1 MSEDAADEVVKIAL
15 NGTEVMIRLA
25 GSGARNLASLLVEWS
40 RNEKRTGGKTSIG
53 KLLASGDTLQVLT
66 LDQDTYRKFRS
77 AARNRILYAAFADRR
92 KDRQEV
98 DVIFGQRNAALMDYL
113 LDRIGYAAPVREED
127 APLPDKKKET
137 PSSER
142 SAPPEDRAGGPGRSD
157 PNPPSE
163 KKESVIGLMQRNLQI
178 LRESGKAH
186 EKAPGKSR
194 GKSR

>member
-1 MSEDAADEVVKIAL
+1 MSEDAADEVVRIAL

-40 RNEKRTGGKTSIG
+40 RSEKKTGGKTSIG
-53 KLLASGDTLQVLT
+53 KLLESGDTLQVLT
-66 LDQDTYRKFRS
+66 LDQDIYHKFRS

-92 KDRQEV
+92 NDRQEV

-113 LDRIGYAAPVREED
+113 LDRIGYTAPVREED
-127 APLPDKKKET
+127 TPLPDKKKET

-142 SAPPEDRAGGPGRSD
+142 SAPPADRADGSGRSG
-157 PNPPSE
+157 PNPVSE
-163 KKESVIGLMQRNLQI
+163 KKKSVIGRMERNLQI
-178 LRESGKAH
+178 LRDGGKTH